1 MPLGTQW
8 CQFFFWAAVSHNDFQ
23 SPKNSAKG
31 MTENVEKEAPTA
43 CVKFLLLRANYFQKQ
58 NAAWK
63 SEYPKKIFLNAYLW
77 FKETHEK
84 KLPN

>member
-1 MPLGTQW
+1 
-8 CQFFFWAAVSHNDFQ
+8 
-23 SPKNSAKG
+23 

-63 SEYPKKIFLNAYLW
+63 SEYPKKIFLNAYL
-77 FKETHEK
+77 
-84 KLPN
+84 